1 MAERQ
6 ELTNEKTALE
16 TEKKSKKKRRKKK
29 KFLGKAVFLLVVAGV
44 AAGGFV
50 YFKGNAKQAG
60 AGAAGAE
67 TIHTQQATKGD
78 IYSTLTSSGSL
89 EAKDTYS
96 ITSLIDG
103 EVLEAN
109 FEEGDMVEKGQ
120 VLYRIDSS
128 SLQTQL
134 DSAQSSLERAQ
145 KNYQSAAK
153 DYQEMRSQYQS
164 RTFTSKYSGYVKTL
178 YVEAGDK
185 VNTGSKIADIYSDS
199 RMKIKVPFLR
209 EEAADIAVGSEAMVT
224 LEETLETLTGTVTAV
239 STMEETLAGGRLVR
253 SVTVEVENPGG
264 LTENTVATVSANGY
278 LCAAEGNFEATMQKE
293 LVYQLDQSVTI
304 EALAVS
310 EGDAVAEGQVVFT
323 MTAKSVQDILDKY
336 QDTVEEREESV
347 QQAENS
353 LETTSD
359 KLDDYVIT
367 APISGKVIQKN
378 TKVGDNAKSDSN
390 NAMALIYDLSSLTFS
405 MSVDETEVS
414 EVQVGQQVNV
424 TADAFPNE
432 IFVGVVTNV
441 SLKSTSS
448 QGVTNYPVTVL
459 IEDTKNLLPGM
470 NVDGEIIIDSAED
483 VVMVPA
489 GALQR
494 GNRVYV
500 KDDSVTERQEGA
512 PAAGFRVV
520 EVETG
525 LISSDYVEILSGIE
539 EGDEVYVAETAV
551 ANNMMNFGPG
561 GMGGGMGGP
570 GGNRGGNGGGGM
582 GGGRP

>member
-1 MAERQ
+1 MAEKR
-6 ELTNEKTALE
+6 EMTGEKTAQE
-16 TEKKSKKKRRKKK
+16 TETTSKKKRRKKK
-29 KFLGKAVFLLVVAGV
+29 RGLGRAVFVLLLAGA
-44 AAGGFV
+44 AAGGFL
-50 YFKGNAKQAG
+50 YMKGKAQPAG
-60 AGAAGAE
+60 AGAAGE
-67 TIHTQQATKGD
+67 ESIHTQQAARGD

-120 VLYRIDSS
+120 ILYRIDSS

-145 KNYQSAAK
+145 KNYQSAAE
-153 DYQEMRSQYQS
+153 DYQEMRAQYQS
-164 RTFTSKYSGYVKTL
+164 RTFTSKYSGYVRTL

-209 EEAADIAVGSEAMVT
+209 EEAADIAVGSEATVT

-253 SVTVEVENPGG
+253 AVTVEVENPGG
-264 LTENTVATVSANGY
+264 LTESTVATVLVNGY
-278 LCAAEGNFEATMQKE
+278 LCAAEGTFEATLQKE
-293 LVYQLDQSVTI
+293 LVYQLDQAVTI
-304 EALAVS
+304 EAMQVA

-336 QDTVEEREESV
+336 QDAVEEREENV

-359 KLDDYVIT
+359 KLEDYVIT

-414 EVQVGQQVNV
+414 EVQVGQQVHV

-432 IFVGVVTNV
+432 TFVGVVTNV

-470 NVDGEIIIDSAED
+470 NVDGEIIIDAAED

-512 PAAGFRVV
+512 PAAGFRAV

-525 LISSDYVEILSGIE
+525 LISSDYVEIISGVE

-551 ANNMMNFGPG
+551 SNNMMNFGPG
-561 GMGGGMGGP
+561 GMGGMGGVP
-570 GGNRGGNGGGGM
+570 GGM
-582 GGGRP
+582 GGGQNRMGGGRP